1 MAKDSLTTFF
11 VDGLHSYVVH
21 VKPEAEEV
29 INALGRDVIHFRR
42 VLGEDKA
49 AFATASPAVAK
60 YLRAEKD
67 HLAET
72 IREDL
77 RKYQAL
83 RCPQCDFTT
92 EGNTAADQQ
101 ALAKHIADEH
111 DLDAQEPVTSKPKL
125 EERVPQVETA
135 VEPKAQPA
143 SNVKA
148 GKITAGQ

>member
-11 VDGLHSYVVH
+11 VDGLHSYLVH

-49 AFATASPAVAK
+49 AFTTAEPAVIK
-60 YLRAEKD
+60 YLHAEKD

-83 RCPQCDFTT
+83 RCPQCDFVT
-92 EGNTAADQQ
+92 EGNSASDQQ
-101 ALAKHIADEH
+101 ALAKHIADAH
-111 DLDAQEPVTSKPKL
+111 DEPDAPK
-125 EERVPQVETA
+125 
-135 VEPKAQPA
+135 
-143 SNVKA
+143 SGVKA